1 MVNGEGRNNQKRKE
15 VKSNDAIIGLDNV
28 MKHVQQSNLDISES
42 LTKELHNLGR
52 FVIYK
57 KHSIEK

>member
-28 MKHVQQSNLDISES
+28 MKYVQQSNLEISE
-42 LTKELHNLGR
+42 G
-52 FVIYK
+52 ID
-57 KHSIEK
+57 